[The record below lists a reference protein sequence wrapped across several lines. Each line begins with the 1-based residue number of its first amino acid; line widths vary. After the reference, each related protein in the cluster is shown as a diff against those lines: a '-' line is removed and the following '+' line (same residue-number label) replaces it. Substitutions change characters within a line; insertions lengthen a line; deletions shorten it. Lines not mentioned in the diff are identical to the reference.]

1 MKNFTAQTF
10 KAYTNNSEDSTIL
23 FTVLT
28 CEGCLFNARKLAMDE
43 CDRQGW
49 TLIKAVWM

>member
-10 KAYTNNSEDSTIL
+10 KAYTNDKVDSIIL
-23 FTVLT
+23 FTVL
-28 CEGCLFNARKLAMDE
+28 GANGDLFNARKLAMDE